1 MSAYLQWRTEMGE
14 QSEVSILLRAK
25 RASSDVAIEGR
36 WSGHVARRA
45 RRRQQRGWSYCCGI
59 NAPSVN
65 QPESTRIGG
74 QKNLFGKLATDVTNF
89 RHSRVRVERIF
100 INFIAQKEAYVNAGD
115 RSAG

>member
-1 MSAYLQWRTEMGE
+1 MSADLQWRTEMGE
-14 QSEVSILLRAK
+14 QSEPSILLRAK

-65 QPESTRIGG
+65 QPESTRFGG
-74 QKNLFGKLATDVTNF
+74 QKNLF
-89 RHSRVRVERIF
+89 
-100 INFIAQKEAYVNAGD
+100 
-115 RSAG
+115 